1 MYALVTAYFASM
13 THGNGAAGDAPLNP
27 ETQQV
32 ARRFVAEGVE
42 WLAWPSGASAYGTG
56 TIGPAA
62 LEAIHFAPAD
72 NPGRPAFEALLP
84 AGQFHGLF
92 EEELMTALK
101 TAVRVVEPG
110 ERPVKAANRRGAGLL

>member
-1 MYALVTAYFASM
+1 MI
-13 THGNGAAGDAPLNP
+13 HGNGADGDSPLTP
-27 ETQQV
+27 EPTQV
-32 ARRFVAEGVE
+32 ARHFMAEGVE

-72 NPGRPAFEALLP
+72 NTDRPAFEALIP
-84 AGQFHGLF
+84 AGRFHGLF
-92 EEELMTALK
+92 EEELIAALK
-101 TAVRVVEPG
+101 TAIRVVEPG